1 MPAYVQYREIEPSVM
16 MCPSCWELPLHIRD
30 IEPFWSAAKVDF
42 IYECADC
49 GAEVRKTLIKP
60 ERPH

>member
-1 MPAYVQYREIEPSVM
+1 
-16 MCPSCWELPLHIRD
+16 MCPSCWGLPLHIRD
-30 IEPFWSAAKVDF
+30 IEPFWSAAKLDF

>member
-1 MPAYVQYREIEPSVM
+1 MPAYVQYRDVEPAVT
-16 MCPSCWELPLHIRD
+16 MCPSCWGHPLHIRD
-30 IEPFWSAAKVDF
+30 IEPFWSVAKLDF

-49 GAEVRKTLIKP
+49 GAEIRKTLTKP